1 MLERWGT
8 IAGAYNNYICKKCE
22 LPQDVVPDY
31 EEKTHEIEAELL
43 SATIDGQQFSPAKVH
58 SFLGKVAVLRRAYR
72 YLPIKV
78 VKEEDLQKYFEMY
91 MEEKKKEGK

>member
-1 MLERWGT
+1 
-8 IAGAYNNYICKKCE
+8 
-22 LPQDVVPDY
+22 
-31 EEKTHEIEAELL
+31 KTHEIEAELL
-43 SATIDGQQFSPAKVH
+43 SATVDGQQFSPSKVH

-91 MEEKKKEGK
+91 MKEKEKKKEEK